1 METETKTIESFI
13 EECERLAYET
23 GEPHFVLDW
32 KTLHEIH
39 KRSAET
45 KEAKR
50 EADLEEI
57 LDEEEFSIG
66 DIQTVNLM
74 PSMQIHYD
82 TVSKIKDSTDR
93 TNWAIKRMQN
103 LGFEIWSIYRFL
115 EDDDTIP
122 VDTTKEFTMKV
133 ELDAQLGVEIS
144 YFIPSVLLRIMPNL
158 MSKVSYV
165 SEYETKEIY
174 SGFLIPERIIEAMA
188 NNIKEEY
195 MTPIVREMKLADLL
209 G

>member
-1 METETKTIESFI
+1 METKTIESFI

-82 TVSKIKDSTDR
+82 TVSKIKESTER

-144 YFIPSVLLRIMPNL
+144 YFTPNVLLRIMPNL

-165 SEYETKEIY
+165 NEYETKEIY
-174 SGFLIPERIIEAMA
+174 SGFLIPERIIESMA